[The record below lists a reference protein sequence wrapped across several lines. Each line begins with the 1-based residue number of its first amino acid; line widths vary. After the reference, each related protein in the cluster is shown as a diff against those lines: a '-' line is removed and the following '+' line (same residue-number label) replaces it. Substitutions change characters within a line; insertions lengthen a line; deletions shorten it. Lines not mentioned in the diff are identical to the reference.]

1 MPDDHSPK
9 DHNVAETCDQ
19 VLTRLAGEIC
29 LCVNTSTEAAIRAG
43 TKLREAKALLK
54 HGEWLPWLHERV
66 EMTERVAQYHMQLA
80 ASPNPKRVS
89 DLPIRAALKVVRE
102 DKKAKAL
109 ARQTISLLTHKGGE
123 VPYPLPTG
131 PAQFNITNEH
141 IGWAGFSWN
150 VITGC
155 LHGCPYCYAREIAL
169 SPSMRAHFPAG
180 FDPVF
185 HPERLA
191 APGNTKFP
199 ADAATEPRLR
209 RCFVCSMA
217 DLFGH
222 WVPREWIE
230 QVLQACVVNPRW
242 VYMFLTKFPSRY
254 LEFMDQMPPQAW
266 LGTSVDDQKRVRFA
280 EDAFRAIGDR
290 CVVKYLSLEPFPKG
304 DLKFT
309 DLSMFDLVI
318 AGAQTET
325 RQPNGIVPAYAPP
338 FEQVAR
344 IVAQAREAG
353 CAVWLK
359 ANLLGTTNP
368 QSPGMILPQEEP
380 YRATCAERQI
390 EAC

>member
-19 VLTRLAGEIC
+19 VLTRLAGEIR

-290 CVVKYLSLEPFPKG
+290 CVVKYPVVGAVSKGRPEIHRPIDVRPRHRRRANRNSTAQWHCAGICTAVRAGRPHRRASPRGWLRRLAESEFAGHNQSTIPRHDFAARGTLSRHLRG
-304 DLKFT
+304 T
-309 DLSMFDLVI
+309 
-318 AGAQTET
+318 
-325 RQPNGIVPAYAPP
+325 
-338 FEQVAR
+338 
-344 IVAQAREAG
+344 
-353 CAVWLK
+353 
-359 ANLLGTTNP
+359 AN
-368 QSPGMILPQEEP
+368 
-380 YRATCAERQI
+380 
-390 EAC
+390 